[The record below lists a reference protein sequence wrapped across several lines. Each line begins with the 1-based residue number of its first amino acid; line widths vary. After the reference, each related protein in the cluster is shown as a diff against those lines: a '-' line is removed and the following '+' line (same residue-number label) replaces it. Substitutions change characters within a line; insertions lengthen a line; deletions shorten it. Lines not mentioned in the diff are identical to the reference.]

1 MGKLIAIVGN
11 NGAGK
16 TTLANALARLPRYTT
31 YLESHEDRPY
41 QPLFSQDVHRY
52 ALPNQLDYLLRR
64 AEQER
69 EILAGEGTGV
79 QDGGL
84 DQDFY
89 LYTHLFHRK
98 GFLDDLEFSL
108 IERTYRALRAGLPG
122 PDLVVRLSAPLDVL
136 RQRLLARARTIDLAQ
151 IVTLNDLP
159 VLEALLDDW
168 LIVHP
173 PRQLLEIDVQGEDA
187 DFSAAVGRVETF
199 MKLD

>member
-1 MGKLIAIVGN
+1 MGKLIAIVGI
-11 NGAGK
+11 NGTGK
-16 TTLANALARLPRYTT
+16 TTLAEALARQPGFSF

-41 QPLFSQDVHRY
+41 QTLFSRDVRGY

-69 EILAGEGTGV
+69 EILAGEGIGV

-98 GFLDDLEFSL
+98 GFLDEREFAL
-108 IERTYRALRAGLPG
+108 VERTYRALRAGLPG
-122 PDLVVRLSAPLDVL
+122 PDLVVRLNAPLDLL
-136 RQRLLARARTIDLAQ
+136 RRRLLARARTIDLEQ
-151 IVTLNDLP
+151 IVTLDDLP

-168 LIVHP
+168 LTVHP
-173 PRQLLEIDVQGEDA
+173 PRRVVEVDVQGEDA
-187 DFSAAVGRVETF
+187 DFSGAVARVVGL
-199 MKLD
+199 MAMN